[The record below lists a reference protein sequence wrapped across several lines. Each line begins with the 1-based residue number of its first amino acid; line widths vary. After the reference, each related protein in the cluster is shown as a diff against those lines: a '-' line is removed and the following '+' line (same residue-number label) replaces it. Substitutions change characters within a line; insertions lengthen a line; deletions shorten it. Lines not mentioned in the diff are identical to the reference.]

1 MRLPEKCL
9 VDTNVPKTANLAAQS
24 DPDADVT
31 AECILACIEAID
43 HIIKTRG
50 LILDAGDEIF
60 NEYRHQLSMKGQP
73 GVGDKFIKWVHDNRW
88 KLPHSQRVPI
98 TRNGESYD
106 EFPTSDDLHD
116 FDIADRKFIAVA
128 NAMATKWPIL
138 QATDSKW
145 WGWKE
150 ALAKAGIT
158 VCFLCPDYVKNK
170 YDSKMKG

>member
-1 MRLPEKCL
+1 LEWLQTCKPLCAIRALLSKKFSQYTRLKLLIPYTSRPTNNRGETKPECL
-9 VDTNVPKTANLAAQS
+9 INY
-24 DPDADVT
+24 
-31 AECILACIEAID
+31 
-43 HIIKTRG
+43 
-50 LILDAGDEIF
+50 
-60 NEYRHQLSMKGQP
+60 EYRTSK
-73 GVGDKFIKWVHDNRW
+73 VGRIPATFEWVHDNRW